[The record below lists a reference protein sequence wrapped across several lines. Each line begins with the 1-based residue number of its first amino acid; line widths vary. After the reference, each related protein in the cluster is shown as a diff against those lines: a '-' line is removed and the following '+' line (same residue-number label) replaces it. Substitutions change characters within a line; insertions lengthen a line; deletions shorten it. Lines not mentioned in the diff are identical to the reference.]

1 MPIIEY
7 IGNKD
12 RKEDNVAGTGLVWE
26 GKGDRHEVASK
37 KQAALLLAHECVW
50 AEVPKGDLDAGG
62 PGLSSAELDALK
74 DQPYEEL
81 GDATLKDLAKSR
93 GINVGNARRETI
105 IKLLKQHDTVSNS

>member
-7 IGNKD
+7 IGNKE

-26 GKGDRHEVASK
+26 GNGDRHEVSNK
-37 KQAALLLAHECVW
+37 KQAALLLAHEFVW
-50 AEVPKGDLDAGG
+50 AEVPKSDEDSGG

-74 DQPYEEL
+74 DKPYEEME
-81 GDATLKDLAKSR
+81 DSNLKGLAKSR

-105 IKLLKQHDTVSNS
+105 IKLLKQHDEVSKS